1 MNKRTTVASEELPEY
16 SVSAARSRNMAAIRS
31 TENRTEVALRS
42 ALHRAGLRFRKYAAD
57 LPGKPDIV
65 FRSARVAVFVD
76 GDFWHARILREEGLR
91 ALKKRI
97 PRDRQAYWVEKFRRR
112 VQRDNEVTE
121 LLGSEGW
128 KVLRF
133 WESELKADMLIA
145 VRKINRAVLA
155 RRA

>member
-1 MNKRTTVASEELPEY
+1 M
-16 SVSAARSRNMAAIRS
+16 
-31 TENRTEVALRS
+31 RS